1 MGWNADNRGERIKI
15 VMAMETPKIS
25 NSTPA
30 TGATPK
36 PATPVA
42 SNAAKV
48 TSKTSA
54 LDAASGTTSME
65 AELRAEESGPPKIDN
80 KKLTAGIGSAT
91 SGADDQLVA
100 EAKKESARK
109 VEDAG
114 KSPAGDAL
122 STAGG
127 IVAAV
132 GGVLAVVL
140 GPFGWIGLIV
150 AAVGGILGL
159 VGSGLKS
166 GAKTSQATVK
176 ASEETRLEHIEGS
189 FDKSKRPNIIVAN
202 LQGEEAD
209 AAKPEDASSA
219 AASTLEESDVT
230 SSQT

>member
-1 MGWNADNRGERIKI
+1 
-15 VMAMETPKIS
+15 MAMETPKIS
-25 NSTPA
+25 NSIPA

-80 KKLTAGIGSAT
+80 KKLTGIGSAT

-127 IVAAV
+127 
-132 GGVLAVVL
+132 
-140 GPFGWIGLIV
+140 
-150 AAVGGILGL
+150 L
-159 VGSGLKS
+159 VGAGGGGL
-166 GAKTSQATVK
+166 
-176 ASEETRLEHIEGS
+176 
-189 FDKSKRPNIIVAN
+189 
-202 LQGEEAD
+202 
-209 AAKPEDASSA
+209 
-219 AASTLEESDVT
+219 
-230 SSQT
+230 